1 MRVYRS
7 LFESAC
13 DFGDYQSK
21 IIFYVFCLKMVCFCF
36 VLSKRD
42 GNKFTYMYKLLFV
55 FVFVIVLVLVAEL
68 SAAAPCGRVFLSNLC
83 SFVNCWPFRSSLW

>member
-1 MRVYRS
+1 
-7 LFESAC
+7 
-13 DFGDYQSK
+13 
-21 IIFYVFCLKMVCFCF
+21 MVCFCF